1 MTNDLVAVFGG
12 SGFVGSAI
20 ARKLLSEGRGV
31 RVVSRHPERFLAR
44 GDEADKLERVAADLR
59 DGPAIAQA
67 LDGAAAAVN
76 AVGLYHPRL
85 GLSFEDIHVAGA
97 RRLALS
103 AKQAGVKDLLHLS
116 GIGAE
121 IASKSDYLQAR
132 AEGEA
137 VVSEVF
143 PEAVILRPSA
153 IFAPNA
159 GLVTALAGMLRRAP
173 VFPMFGDGD
182 TQLQPVALSDVAAA
196 AAAALK
202 DPEAR
207 GRIYELGGARVYS
220 YRRLLELILGA
231 LGRRCHLLPLSYG
244 LWELLAK
251 LLSPLPNPP
260 VTLAQIVL
268 MQHDNVVSAGPGTLQ
283 DLGIKPIDLEA
294 RLAEMV
300 RD

>member
-1 MTNDLVAVFGG
+1 MTKDLVAVFGG

-20 ARKLLSEGRGV
+20 ARKLLSEGRPV
-31 RVVSRHPERFLAR
+31 RIVARHPERFQAR
-44 GDEADKLERVAADLR
+44 GEEADKLERVAADLR

-67 LDGAAAAVN
+67 LEGAAAAVN
-76 AVGLYHPRL
+76 AVGLYHPRM
-85 GLSFEDIHVAGA
+85 GLSFDDIHVAGA

-103 AKQAGVKDLLHLS
+103 AQQAGVKDLVHLS

-121 IASKSDYLQAR
+121 MTSQSDYLQAR
-132 AEGEA
+132 AEGET
-137 VVSEVF
+137 VVRAAF

-173 VFPMFGDGD
+173 VFPLFGDGD

-196 AAAALK
+196 AAGVLK
-202 DPEAR
+202 DPQAR
-207 GRIYELGGARVYS
+207 GRIYELGGAKVYS

-231 LGRRCHLLPLSYG
+231 MGRRCHLLPVSYG
-244 LWELLAK
+244 LWEVLAR

-268 MQHDNVVSAGPGTLQ
+268 MQQDNVVSAGPGSLQ
-283 DLGIKPIDLEA
+283 DLGIKPTDLEA
-294 RLAEMV
+294 RLTEMV
-300 RD
+300 QS